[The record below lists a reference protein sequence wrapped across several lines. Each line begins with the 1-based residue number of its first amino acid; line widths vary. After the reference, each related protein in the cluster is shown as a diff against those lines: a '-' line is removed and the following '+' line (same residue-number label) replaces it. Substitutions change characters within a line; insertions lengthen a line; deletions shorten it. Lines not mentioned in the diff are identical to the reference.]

1 MSSRVPA
8 RVVFLS
14 LSLACFAA
22 APLQARS
29 ESDPVKLRD
38 GVVCAEQKTD
48 AFEGETHRCYFSPQ
62 RFGKRDFSTRNG
74 RTMHVITLLGP
85 DCDEIEILGDGKSD
99 RRAPDG
105 SELRQVSVHCE
116 H

>member
-1 MSSRVPA
+1 MSRRVCA
-8 RVVFLS
+8 RVLFLS
-14 LSLACFAA
+14 LSLATFAA

-48 AFEGETHRCYFSPQ
+48 AYEGETHCCYFSPE

-85 DCDEIEILGDGKSD
+85 DRDEIEILGDGKSE
-99 RRAPDG
+99 RVATDG
-105 SELRQVSVHCE
+105 GELRQVSVHCE
-116 H
+116 D